1 MFPLKIAYNTNK
13 RQKYIA
19 KRSMKKLLTKPYH
32 AIKTQVAIFYRFI
45 QFVIKNFMK
54 DDCTYY
60 SSALTFTALLAIVPL
75 MSVSFSLL
83 SSFPMFQE
91 LKTPI
96 QDFIFENFVPTTG
109 KVVQKYIMT
118 FTAQAS
124 KLSISGVAF
133 LFITSVLLMF
143 TIEQALNKIWK
154 VRVQRQGTSAFLLY
168 WAILSLTPILM
179 GLSFAASSYVFSL
192 PFISPEAKSQGVM
205 LLHLAPF
212 LLTLTSLTFVYMVVP
227 NCRVHFMHAF
237 KGAFIAS
244 ALFEAAKQ
252 AFTWYLSSYNSYEL
266 LYGAFAI
273 LPVFFLWVYY
283 VWLIVLLG
291 AEVAFALGTYHSR
304 RPGKAIDPFTHAI
317 HWLNYLWDAQRQGHG
332 LSLEELIN
340 KDSWPYQLKP
350 ERLIAH
356 LLANHFI
363 KPLQSGKYILSRDL
377 SNMQFQELKQLLPWA
392 LPSAEQIEA
401 FKQDKKLIAVLS
413 ESEKTTQALYRF
425 PVSDLFK

>member
-1 MFPLKIAYNTNK
+1 
-13 RQKYIA
+13 
-19 KRSMKKLLTKPYH
+19 MKKLLTKPFK
-32 AIKTQVAIFYRFI
+32 AIKAQTVILYRFI
-45 QFVIKNFMK
+45 TFVTRNFMK

-60 SSALTFTALLAIVPL
+60 SSALTFTSLLAIVPL

-83 SSFPMFQE
+83 ASFPMFQE
-91 LKTPI
+91 LRTPI
-96 QDFIFENFVPTTG
+96 QDFIFENFVPATG
-109 KVVQKYIMT
+109 KVVQKYLLT

-133 LFITSVLLMF
+133 LFVTSVLLMF

-192 PFISPEAKSQGVM
+192 PFISPEAKNQGLL
-205 LLHLAPF
+205 LLHCAPF
-212 LLTLTSLTFVYMVVP
+212 LLTLISLTFVYMVVP
-227 NCRVHFMHAF
+227 NCRVHFSHAF

-244 ALFEAAKQ
+244 VLFEAAKQ

-304 RPGKAIDPFTHAI
+304 RPGNAIDPFTHAI
-317 HWLNYLWDAQRQGHG
+317 HWLNYLWDAQQQGRG
-332 LSLEELIN
+332 LSLEELIA
-340 KDSWPYQLKP
+340 KDNWPYQLKP
-350 ERLIAH
+350 ESLIE
-356 LLANHFI
+356 HFLTHRFI
-363 KPLQSGKYILSRDL
+363 TLLQSGRYILSRDL
-377 SNMQFQELKQLLPWA
+377 TAMPFCELKKLLPWA
-392 LPSAEQIEA
+392 LPDIEHIKQ
-401 FKQDKKLIAVLS
+401 FKQDEKFIAVLAKS
-413 ESEKTTQALYRF
+413 EQATGSLYNF
-425 PVSDLFK
+425 PTSDLFK